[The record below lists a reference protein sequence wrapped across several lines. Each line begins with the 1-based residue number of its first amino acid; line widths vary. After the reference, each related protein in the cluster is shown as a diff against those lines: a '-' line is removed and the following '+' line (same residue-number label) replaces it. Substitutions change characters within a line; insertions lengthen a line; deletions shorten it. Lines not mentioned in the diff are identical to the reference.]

1 MTRITQRSVTAAFHG
16 LAATWRFEIR
26 GGSHL
31 ARVSGAPFVFALWH
45 HTLLPLLWWHRH
57 RSITLLVSR
66 HRDGELVA
74 RAAAGIGYRLARGSS
89 TRGGVSGYRE
99 LLRALASGSVVA
111 VTPDGPAGPA
121 GIVKPG
127 AVRAAH
133 RAEVPVLPVA
143 ARVDRA
149 WRLRSWDRLVIP
161 QPFARIVVE
170 YGRPVAPHADTAAAC
185 ATLGRALDSLLPVRS
200 SEAA

>member
-1 MTRITQRSVTAAFHG
+1 
-16 LAATWRFEIR
+16 
-26 GGSHL
+26 
-31 ARVSGAPFVFALWH
+31 
-45 HTLLPLLWWHRH
+45 
-57 RSITLLVSR
+57 
-66 HRDGELVA
+66 
-74 RAAAGIGYRLARGSS
+74 
-89 TRGGVSGYRE
+89 
-99 LLRALASGSVVA
+99 VVA